1 MFQAVARAG
10 RGRQQDSDLR
20 PHSPRSP
27 WRGVRGARCSAD
39 VAPHR
44 AASRGG
50 FSMKMLNGK
59 DGRYAANEG
68 VSLAAIASDFQ
79 WQGAS

>member
-1 MFQAVARAG
+1 
-10 RGRQQDSDLR
+10 
-20 PHSPRSP
+20 
-27 WRGVRGARCSAD
+27 
-39 VAPHR
+39 
-44 AASRGG
+44 
-50 FSMKMLNGK
+50 MKMLNGK